1 MPHYYRLP
9 NAAVSA
15 ISVDQVEHRVDDD
28 GLLVVE
34 QFTPNLL
41 RELVDMGAKQTEP
54 PTDEEREAMKADRMA
69 AAAEEDEKAELFR
82 WLDEALG
89 HRIDRR
95 RSVQQ
100 LRKMWSDYQEKQR
113 GRQLTGAGALAEPS
127 FGEVPDV

>member
-9 NAAVSA
+9 NPAVSA

-41 RELVDMGAKQTEP
+41 RELVDMGAKETEP
-54 PTDEEREAMKADRMA
+54 PTDEERAAIAEGRAA
-69 AAAEEDEKAELFR
+69 AAAEEDEKAQLFLM
-82 WLDEALG
+82 LDDALG

-100 LRKMWSDYQEKQR
+100 LRKMWDEYQEKQR
-113 GRQLTGAGALAEPS
+113 GRQLTGAAAMAEPQ
-127 FGEVPDV
+127 FGEIPD